1 MKPLYPSDNPLFL
14 PDVELVD
21 TYKRHLNY
29 LRISVT
35 DRCNLKCLYCIPQGR
50 IKNLPHAEV
59 LRYEEI
65 LRIVRIGVHLGISK
79 VRITGGEPL
88 VRRGIYDF
96 LEKLNTIKELKDVSL
111 TTNGVL
117 LKNNLEKIR
126 AAGIKR
132 LNISLD
138 TLDPDKFKRIT
149 RHDHFFHVW
158 DGIMKAHEMGFD
170 PIKLNAVILRG
181 INDDEILDLA
191 RLSLTYPFHVRFIE
205 YMPIGDAGIIDGQ
218 TILTPEIKN
227 RLHQLGELTIV
238 QNKVTDGPAK
248 RFRFK
253 NAPGEIGFISAM
265 SHHFCHT
272 CNRLRLT
279 ASGELRPCLLAD
291 TQFDLKGPLRQGC
304 LDRDLAEIFFKTAR
318 FKQWEHHLAGSHP
331 LKKVVGRM
339 SAIGG

>member
-1 MKPLYPSDNPLFL
+1 MKQLNPSDNSLFL
-14 PDVELVD
+14 PDMELVD

-29 LRISVT
+29 LRVSVT
-35 DRCNLKCLYCIPQGR
+35 DRCNLQCIYCIPQGT
-50 IKNLPHAEV
+50 IQNLPHAEV

-79 VRITGGEPL
+79 VRVTGGEPL
-88 VRRGIYDF
+88 IRKGIYGF
-96 LEKLNTIKELKDVSL
+96 LNKLNTIKGLKDVSL
-111 TTNGVL
+111 TTNGIL
-117 LKNNLEKIR
+117 LKDNLEKIR

-149 RHDHFFHVW
+149 RHDHFSDVW
-158 DGIMKAHEMGFD
+158 NGIMKAHEMGFA

-181 INDDEILDLA
+181 VNDDEILDLA
-191 RLSLTYPFHVRFIE
+191 RLSLDYPFHIRFIE
-205 YMPIGDAGIIDGQ
+205 YMPIGDAGVIDGQ

-227 RLHQLGELTIV
+227 RLHRIGELAVV
-238 QNKVTDGPAK
+238 QNKVTDGPAQ
-248 RFRFK
+248 RFK
-253 NAPGEIGFISAM
+253 FQNAPGEVGFISAI

-279 ASGELRPCLLAD
+279 ASGRLRPCLLAN
-291 TQFDLKGPLRQGC
+291 TQFDLKKPLRQGY
-304 LDRDLAEIFFKTAR
+304 LDRDLAEVFFKTAR
-318 FKQWEHHLAGSHP
+318 FKQRGHHLVQSHP
-331 LKKVVGRM
+331 SKVIGQM